1 MKYDIFISYCRK
13 DIEAVKAFKQEVE
26 AATLATCWMDLD
38 GIESGNPKFT
48 KMIIRAIN
56 ACPIFLFMLT
66 EASQQSENA
75 LKELD
80 FAYKKHRE
88 EGKKVVIVYVQ
99 PCQMNDEFSFDY
111 AKADTIDWQ
120 NSLQR
125 EKLIRDL
132 KEWTGYEEKMA
143 SQKEEEEKRRRQK
156 EEQEKAQQE
165 REAARAAKLK
175 EIEDRL
181 ATLKGTLEF
190 CETEQADLTAKI
202 GEAKK
207 QISDYE
213 ATIKVIDGTKKD
225 LLVQIAEC
233 EKEKKALLGG
243 EKKKVEKKEEKPI
256 EKKKE
261 KAYQPYQ
268 TNTQRTEE
276 ALLQRVLSWIK
287 QLKKKYWVHIGLL
300 VVLIVF
306 IGISSYDFLRH
317 AISSQYF
324 ALEEFLCIAWSAIA
338 SWGIIQLLQGKKNG
352 MLTMLL
358 NSATVYLYWYV
369 DSEFSPYAFMGW
381 GTFYLPF
388 VLLLYL
394 LHKKDTTSPL
404 SWSKMKPCSI
414 KRPRRL
420 LTWMAAAYV
429 FLAFAI
435 PAIYSSAMGMTEYDM
450 EEADNCT
457 VFSLRAVCGDRWFA
471 RAIGD
476 SYLPY
481 GKYKY
486 FETLEPDTEK
496 ALWWYELS
504 GYTESI
510 DHCKNYIE
518 AEWNGFYMS
527 DIYGKVGINPA
538 NRELVKIDIHKFNG
552 DSLKS
557 NQSYGINLIGAD
569 MSKGRL
575 DVEGATLEESD
586 GGISIKDIQGDSVVL
601 RFNLI
606 EHNGYYVGDST
617 VTTISERVIP
627 VKRVAQ
633 RSTTLR
639 IYPDDNAFRIGQ
651 VYNILVNN
659 PIEDAEW
666 EVYNED
672 INDLDI
678 HIIESI
684 SERLAFVT
692 KGDAQKRKGFMYTG
706 DLCIKY
712 NVNGTTICSARIK
725 GQIQ

>member
-1 MKYDIFISYCRK
+1 MKYDVFISYSREDYVDESK
-13 DIEAVKAFKQEVE
+13 NVIPGNIVSQIKQFLTDNGYTYWFDEEGIYSGDAFVEVITEAIQDSEVFLFVSTQASNRSKWTNHEIATAKLLGKKTIPFRVDNSIYDKSILMYLAPLDYVDYANNPNIAFSKLLAALKNHFSKKQEE
-26 AATLATCWMDLD
+26 
-38 GIESGNPKFT
+38 
-48 KMIIRAIN
+48 
-56 ACPIFLFMLT
+56 
-66 EASQQSENA
+66 EN
-75 LKELD
+75 
-80 FAYKKHRE
+80 RR
-88 EGKKVVIVYVQ
+88 
-99 PCQMNDEFSFDY
+99 
-111 AKADTIDWQ
+111 
-120 NSLQR
+120 LQ
-125 EKLIRDL
+125 EK
-132 KEWTGYEEKMA
+132 
-143 SQKEEEEKRRRQK
+143 
-156 EEQEKAQQE
+156 EQEKARQE
-165 REAARAAKLK
+165 REAARAARLK
-175 EIEDRL
+175 EIDEKMANL
-181 ATLKGTLEF
+181 QASIEL
-190 CETEQADLTAKI
+190 CNTERADQNKKI
-202 GEAKK
+202 DEARK
-207 QISDYE
+207 QISYYE
-213 ATIKVIDGTKKD
+213 DAIKTIDTTLAD
-225 LLVQIAEC
+225 LRASMSAFQ
-233 EKEKKALLGG
+233 KEKDALLGR
-243 EKKKVEKKEEKPI
+243 KTAAAEKPA
-256 EKKKE
+256 KKKE
-261 KAYQPYQ
+261 KGYQQYQP
-268 TNTQRTEE
+268 NTQRAEE
-276 ALLQRVLSWIK
+276 ALPQRVLSWIK

-306 IGISSYDFLRH
+306 IGISSCDFLMN
-317 AISSQYF
+317 AIFRQYF
-324 ALEEFLCIAWSAIA
+324 ALDEFLCIAWSAIA

-381 GTFYLPF
+381 GAFYLPF

-457 VFSLRAVCGDRWFA
+457 VYSLQAVCGDCWCA

-518 AEWNGFYMS
+518 AEKNGFYMS

-627 VKRVAQ
+627 VERVA
-633 RSTTLR
+633 TTLK

-651 VYNILVNN
+651 VYNIHVNN

-692 KGDAQKRKGFMYTG
+692 KGKAQKRKGFMYTG